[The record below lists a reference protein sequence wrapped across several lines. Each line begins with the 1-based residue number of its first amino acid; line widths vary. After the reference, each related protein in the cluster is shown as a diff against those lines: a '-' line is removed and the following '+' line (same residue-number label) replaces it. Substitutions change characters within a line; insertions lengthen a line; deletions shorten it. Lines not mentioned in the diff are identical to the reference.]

1 MQQRADLNRGIAM
14 DAWRDFF
21 VAQVGAAAALAG
33 LLIVAMSINIGQILQ
48 HAELP
53 ARAAQ
58 TVAVIGGVLVIASLA
73 LFPNQSA
80 QVLGVEAILVS
91 LTVAWVGVHQFMRSG
106 GKIGDGDPSAW
117 RLRPLFM
124 ISLVAA
130 LFLVGGAILA
140 SGSEVGLD
148 VLGLGVI
155 AGLVV
160 ALINGWVLLV
170 EILR

>member
-1 MQQRADLNRGIAM
+1 M
-14 DAWRDFF
+14 DAWSDFF

-58 TVAVIGGVLVIASLA
+58 TVAIIGGVLVIASLA

-80 QVLGVEAILVS
+80 RMLGMEAILVA
-91 LTVAWVGVHQFMRSG
+91 LLIAGIGIQQFMRSG
-106 GKIGDGDPSAW
+106 GKMKDASPGAR
-117 RLRPLFM
+117 RLRPLVMTMF
-124 ISLVAA
+124 VAV

-140 SGSEVGLD
+140 TGSELGLD
-148 VLGLGVI
+148 ILGLGVI

-160 ALINGWVLLV
+160 TLVNGWVLLV